1 MPVDIML
8 INGPNLNLLGQRETS
23 IYGALSLDEIVRR
36 VTEHARKRGANLHA
50 FQSNHE
56 GGLVDAIHEAR
67 HGARGLIINAGA
79 YTHTS
84 IALRDAIAAVAIP
97 AIEVHLSNV
106 YAREAF
112 RHHSMLAAACL
123 GVIAG
128 FGWRS
133 YLLGVDALLGHLGQ
147 VHEE

>member
-1 MPVDIML
+1 MPVDILL

-36 VTEHARKRGANLHA
+36 ATEHARRRGATLRST
-50 FQSNHE
+50 QSNHE
-56 GGLVDAIHEAR
+56 GAMVDAV
-67 HGARGLIINAGA
+67 HGARNGAQGMVINAGA

-84 IALRDAIAAVAIP
+84 IALRDAIVAVAIP
-97 AIEVHLSNV
+97 AVEVHLSNV

-112 RHHSMLAAACL
+112 RQHSMLAPACV

-133 YLLGVDALLGHLGQ
+133 YLLGIDALLGHLGLLG
-147 VHEE
+147 EE